1 MKSFR
6 SEQNERVS
14 GDQLLFTRSD
24 EVERLWERAA
34 PILSAPPSP
43 LTYARGG
50 WGPQPAAELALP
62 TGWRLPETA

>member
-1 MKSFR
+1 LKSFR

-43 LTYARGG
+43 LTYARGS
-50 WGPQPAAELALP
+50 WGPRPAAELALP